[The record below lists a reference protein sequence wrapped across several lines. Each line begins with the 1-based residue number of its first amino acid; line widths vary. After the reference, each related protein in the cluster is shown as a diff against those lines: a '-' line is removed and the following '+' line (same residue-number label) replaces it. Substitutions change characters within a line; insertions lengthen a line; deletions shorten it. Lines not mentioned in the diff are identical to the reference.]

1 MRDLRDLEQP
11 PQAVPAE
18 PEPAVP
24 VRRSVGKDHLI
35 CLVCG
40 QKQKTLKRDLA
51 VRHELSSADYRGRYD
66 LSSDYPLVAPSYA
79 AQRSELARRTGLGR
93 KPAPAAPAATARMRG
108 ATRQKGPRPVIAC
121 RSVSQVLRHASPFT
135 EKTWSTRAG
144 ARRGDEGAAVDH
156 DQRNDAVDA
165 LCGLF
170 LGGLEGAGEVLSAG
184 YVRCHP
190 ARQTKNMEYSGC
202 GSSWAT
208 RARPMA
214 MMVATTRQWARW
226 TLAG

>member
-1 MRDLRDLEQP
+1 LGPESCPDQLGHLVLAQPDLMRRSHMRDLRDLEQP

-51 VRHELSSADYRGRYD
+51 VRHELSSADPRGLYD
-66 LSSDYPLVAPSYA
+66 LSSDYPLVARSYA

-108 ATRQKGPRPVIAC
+108 ATRQKGPRLVIAC
-121 RSVSQVLRHASPFT
+121 HSVSKCCGMLRRSPKEHGVLR
-135 EKTWSTRAG
+135 
-144 ARRGDEGAAVDH
+144 
-156 DQRNDAVDA
+156 
-165 LCGLF
+165 LGL
-170 LGGLEGAGEVLSAG
+170 V
-184 YVRCHP
+184 V
-190 ARQTKNMEYSGC
+190 
-202 GSSWAT
+202 AT
-208 RARPMA
+208 RARPLTTISATMLSMRSVLLSLA
-214 MMVATTRQWARW
+214 APGVAGDILGDRD
-226 TLAG
+226 LGGPP